1 LETEGFAYINGEFVP
16 KADAKISIFD
26 QGFIFG
32 DGVYDTLVV
41 RNGFIF
47 KLIEHLDRLYRS
59 AKAVKITI
67 PMSKA
72 ELKDTVIE
80 TVRRSGLK
88 DAYLKL
94 IVTRGIG
101 DRPVLGRGETVTPTI
116 VIFAVPP
123 VSVVNLEKLES
134 GARLISTTIRRPH
147 HETLDPRVKSLNYLP
162 NMLMRLEAI
171 QQGADEAISYDYE
184 GHVTE
189 GGAENLFV
197 IKDGRFKTP
206 EKGILEGITRETI
219 IEMATE
225 WGYEVQTTNLTK
237 YDLYNADEVFLC
249 SSAGGVFPVTEIDGV
264 QIGDGT
270 VGTISRRAMEAYER
284 MLAEGVHGTPVYET
298 G

>member
-1 LETEGFAYINGEFVP
+1 LEKQGFAYINGEFFP

-47 KLIEHLDRLYRS
+47 KLMEHLDRLYRS

-67 PMSKA
+67 PKSKS
-72 ELKDTVIE
+72 EFRDTIIE

-101 DRPVLGRGETVTPTI
+101 DRPVLGRGETVKPSI

-123 VSVVNLEKLES
+123 VSVVNLEKLEN

-171 QQGADEAISYDYE
+171 QQGADEAISYDYD
-184 GHVTE
+184 GYVTE

-197 IKDGRFKTP
+197 IKDGIFKTP
-206 EKGILEGITRETI
+206 VKGILEGITRETV

-225 WGYEVQTTNLTK
+225 WGYEVKVINLTK

-264 QIGDGT
+264 LIADGT
-270 VGTISRRAMEAYER
+270 VGAISRRAMEAYER
-284 MLAEGVHGTPVYET
+284 MLVEGVHGTPVYDT
-298 G
+298 S

>member
-16 KADAKISIFD
+16 KAGAKISIFD

-47 KLIEHLDRLYRS
+47 KLMEHLDRLYRS

-67 PMSKA
+67 PKTKT
-72 ELKDTVIE
+72 EFKDIVIE

-171 QQGADEAISYDYE
+171 QQGADEAISYDYD

-225 WGYEVQTTNLTK
+225 WGYEVQATNLTK

-264 QIGDGT
+264 QIADGT
-270 VGTISRRAMEAYER
+270 VGAITRRAMEAYER
-284 MLAEGVHGTPVYET
+284 MLLEGVHGTPVYKT